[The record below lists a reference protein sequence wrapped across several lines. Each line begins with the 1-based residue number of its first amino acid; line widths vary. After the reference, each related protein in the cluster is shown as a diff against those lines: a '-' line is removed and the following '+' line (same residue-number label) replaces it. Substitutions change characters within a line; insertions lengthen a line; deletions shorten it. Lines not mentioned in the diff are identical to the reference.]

1 MDAEAVSEVNGS
13 PAAALP
19 VSTDT
24 QSEIGDG
31 SSSLSDIE
39 DKEADQDEF
48 EDDIPERAAAEVA
61 GAQDTDPNDIE
72 IDSIANDS
80 EAETERLH
88 DSPHSAHR
96 RKDVVLNS
104 RVESRTYERS
114 PSKLHKSYHAA
125 EAEEDDLEDYSDD
138 EMSHDG
144 SANTANVN
152 EDVQPNDLMPLEV
165 SGDVSISLPTHDS
178 FNKKRKRSLLPDRRS
193 PDLDE
198 LEEPARKRMGLVGHI
213 DDFAVDDAASGM
225 EDNATSNIISG
236 ELSEMDSD
244 AEVEDERLEV
254 QSDDE
259 HENSVKIEPTVFSR
273 TNIGKVGAD
282 SEHHRRS
289 RSRKSGGRDNAEA
302 QLAEEGREHIIDA
315 NEASHVEDEEQEIE
329 ADMEADETE
338 AALRNEEER
347 TKSHTRIL
355 HNETNQRATEEKKR
369 SSLDVLSDIQKQF
382 EAFKKT

>member
-104 RVESRTYERS
+104 RV
-114 PSKLHKSYHAA
+114 
-125 EAEEDDLEDYSDD
+125 
-138 EMSHDG
+138 
-144 SANTANVN
+144 
-152 EDVQPNDLMPLEV
+152 
-165 SGDVSISLPTHDS
+165 
-178 FNKKRKRSLLPDRRS
+178 
-193 PDLDE
+193 
-198 LEEPARKRMGLVGHI
+198 
-213 DDFAVDDAASGM
+213 
-225 EDNATSNIISG
+225 
-236 ELSEMDSD
+236 
-244 AEVEDERLEV
+244 
-254 QSDDE
+254 
-259 HENSVKIEPTVFSR
+259 
-273 TNIGKVGAD
+273 
-282 SEHHRRS
+282 
-289 RSRKSGGRDNAEA
+289 
-302 QLAEEGREHIIDA
+302 
-315 NEASHVEDEEQEIE
+315 
-329 ADMEADETE
+329 
-338 AALRNEEER
+338 
-347 TKSHTRIL
+347 
-355 HNETNQRATEEKKR
+355 
-369 SSLDVLSDIQKQF
+369 
-382 EAFKKT
+382 